1 MKKYGKFAALIVV
14 ILGTLVWLATAEW
27 LYQSLF
33 GYGSPESI
41 TQFLRDILTTR
52 EGWILIIAGFSVIGA
67 GWAGVQSTPV
77 VAVQLAYLASG
88 GVAGIAL
95 IIVGAARQVIGDLR
109 AVRAGMEELLNRA
122 DDLEHD
128 LADTKEWVRAL
139 EVRRIQELAVVD
151 GAASRVGL

>member
-1 MKKYGKFAALIVV
+1 MNR
-14 ILGTLVWLATAEW
+14 
-27 LYQSLF
+27 
-33 GYGSPESI
+33 
-41 TQFLRDILTTR
+41 RDPLL
-52 EGWILIIAGFSVIGA
+52 GWILIIAGFSVIGA